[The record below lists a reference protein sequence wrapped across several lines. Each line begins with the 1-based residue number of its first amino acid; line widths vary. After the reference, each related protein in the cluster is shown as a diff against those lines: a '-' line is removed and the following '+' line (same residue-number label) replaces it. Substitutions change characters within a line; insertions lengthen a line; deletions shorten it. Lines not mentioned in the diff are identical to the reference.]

1 MKMGRRDFPDEFKA
15 DAVRLVVEQ
24 RYSFAQA
31 CEAMGVGDT
40 ALRRWVAQWRAQKA
54 APARTADQISTDTQR
69 IRELEAQV
77 ADLQREREILKK
89 STAFFV
95 KEMDRSLK

>member
-1 MKMGRRDFPDEFKA
+1 MGRRIFPDEFKA
-15 DAVRLVVEQ
+15 DAIRLVVEQ

-31 CEAMGVGDT
+31 SEAMGVGDT
-40 ALRRWVAQWRAQKA
+40 ALRRWVAHWRAQKV
-54 APARTADQISTDTQR
+54 APPRTVDQISADARR
-69 IRELEAQV
+69 IRELEARV
-77 ADLQREREILKK
+77 ADLERERDILKK